1 MIYTI
6 VNQRV
11 AATGGASLS
20 AKAADYSA
28 LKDANAEPEKMSKNS
43 EQTERKSA
51 SQNRSE
57 RGAAVR
63 QKYDFSVIRSLRQQ
77 KGLTIEKF
85 AKLCGLSYAPISRI
99 ETNLIKPN
107 LDTLDKIAAGL
118 DIRTH
123 ALVAMAERRTTERFA
138 TQLLETPGM
147 SSNIVTT
154 IDGEVG
160 FGKLVAGATTDDLGI
175 RSGDIETL
183 VVQAGELSI
192 EVDDATFV
200 LGAGDAVRYD
210 RVYPHKVTA
219 IKDTAFVVVSRAMLR
234 GK

>member
-1 MIYTI
+1 M
-6 VNQRV
+6 
-11 AATGGASLS
+11 A
-20 AKAADYSA
+20 
-28 LKDANAEPEKMSKNS
+28 KNS
-43 EQTERKSA
+43 QETQRAGSARERTD
-51 SQNRSE
+51 RE
-57 RGAAVR
+57 AAVR

-85 AKLCGLSYAPISRI
+85 ARLCGLSYAPISRI

-138 TQLLETPGM
+138 AQTVETEGMATQ
-147 SSNIVTT
+147 VFTT
-154 IDGEVG
+154 LDGEIG
-160 FGKLVAGATTDDLGI
+160 FGSLAAGAVTVDLGI

-183 VVQAGELSI
+183 VVQSGELQV
-192 EVDDATFV
+192 EVDDATFN
-200 LGAGDAVRYD
+200 LKAGEAIRYD
-210 RVYPHKVTA
+210 RVYPHTA
-219 IKDTAFVVVSRAMLR
+219 KALQDTVFTVVSRAKLR

>member
-1 MIYTI
+1 M
-6 VNQRV
+6 
-11 AATGGASLS
+11 A
-20 AKAADYSA
+20 
-28 LKDANAEPEKMSKNS
+28 KNS
-43 EQTERKSA
+43 QETQRKDGA
-51 SQNRSE
+51 KDRTDRE
-57 RGAAVR
+57 AAVR

-123 ALVAMAERRTTERFA
+123 ALVAMAERRITEQFSA
-138 TQLLETPGM
+138 QVMESDGISTHV
-147 SSNIVTT
+147 VTT
-154 IDGEVG
+154 VDGEIG
-160 FGKLVAGATTDDLGI
+160 FGTLAEGAVTADFGI

-183 VVQAGELSI
+183 VVQSGELNV
-192 EVDDATFV
+192 EMNDASFTV
-200 LGAGDAVRYD
+200 RTGEALRYD
-210 RVYPHKVTA
+210 RAYPHQAKA
-219 IKDTAFVVVSRAMLR
+219 MKDTVFTVVSRSSLR